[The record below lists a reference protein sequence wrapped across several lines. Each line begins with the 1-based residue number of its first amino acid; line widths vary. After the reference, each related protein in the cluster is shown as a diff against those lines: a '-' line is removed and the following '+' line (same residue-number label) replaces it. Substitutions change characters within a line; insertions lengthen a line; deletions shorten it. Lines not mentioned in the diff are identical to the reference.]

1 MANTTS
7 GTTTF
12 DKTFA
17 IDEIIEEAYERIGMQ
32 GVSGNQ
38 LRQARRSLNI
48 MFQEWGNRGLHY
60 WEVAN
65 NSITLVD
72 GQAEYT
78 MFRSTGDGTSDAT
91 AVYGVDDV
99 LEAVYR
105 NSSSVDSPLTK
116 INRSTYQA
124 LSNKTSKGTPSQY
137 FVQRFIDKVT
147 ITLYLTPG
155 STEAGNTINYYY
167 VKRIQDVGDY
177 TNATDVPYRFVP
189 CMASGLAYY
198 LSQKFKPELTQNM
211 KLLYEDELQRALAE
225 DGSSSSSYIT
235 PKLIIQM
242 SNFSKGK
249 HAQFISDRSG
259 MAFPYKE
266 MVKEWNGSR
275 VHVSEFEPKQPQL
288 QPKPHG
294 ADPQGLPMAKPD
306 RTEPATQNLLPGNPF
321 NITSGSTTITV
332 TEPSHG
338 RSTSDTVVFRNVDGS
353 PGGVAFT
360 VFENSSGFSIT
371 VTGTDNYTFQ

>member
-38 LRQARRSLNI
+38 LRLARRSLNI

-65 NSITLVD
+65 NSFTLVD

-78 MFRSTGDGTSDAT
+78 MFRSTGDGTSSAT

-105 NSSSVDSPLTK
+105 NASNVDSPLTK
-116 INRSTYQA
+116 INRSTYQG
-124 LSNKTSKGTPSQY
+124 LSNKTSEGTPTQY

-147 ITLYLTPG
+147 VTLYLTPG
-155 STEAGNTINYYY
+155 SSQAGHTVNYYY
-167 VKRIQDVGDY
+167 VKRIQDAGGY

-189 CMASGLAYY
+189 CMASGLAFY
-198 LSQKFKPELTQNM
+198 LAQKFNPQLVQQM
-211 KLLYEDELQRALAE
+211 KLLYEDELNRALQE
-225 DGSSSSSYIT
+225 DGSSSSSFIT
-235 PKLIIQM
+235 PKT
-242 SNFSKGK
+242 
-249 HAQFISDRSG
+249 
-259 MAFPYKE
+259 YY
-266 MVKEWNGSR
+266 
-275 VHVSEFEPKQPQL
+275 
-288 QPKPHG
+288 
-294 ADPQGLPMAKPD
+294 
-306 RTEPATQNLLPGNPF
+306 PG
-321 NITSGSTTITV
+321 T
-332 TEPSHG
+332 
-338 RSTSDTVVFRNVDGS
+338 
-353 PGGVAFT
+353 
-360 VFENSSGFSIT
+360 
-371 VTGTDNYTFQ
+371 